1 MGLKT
6 IFKLDYK
13 SLRKNME
20 FITTP
25 AKHQRT
31 MGLMLMKKK
40 KSLKRQRGIVKRAA
54 AKKKIRILTRM
65 TNTLIS
71 KSPMM
76 SRKSNHQRKSPKRP
90 RKIKRMPPQ
99 RLMTK
104 RCQQVI
110 CLLLSSCLRVT
121 RSWRS
126 ISRGGVRVTRPQSS
140 TGWSSATTRSL
151 VETTKPEWKRFSGFF
166 FNTSTTA
173 EQVWQLANENLTR
186 RHIAFK
192 NLLTRTKIEF
202 WPSSIRRIKDP
213 FLELAQVCWPLTGPN
228 FEH

>member
-76 SRKSNHQRKSPKRP
+76 SRKSNHQRKSPRP

-173 EQVWQLANENLTR
+173 EQVWQL
-186 RHIAFK
+186 
-192 NLLTRTKIEF
+192 
-202 WPSSIRRIKDP
+202 
-213 FLELAQVCWPLTGPN
+213 
-228 FEH
+228 